1 MRRAQQSTVS
11 CLCVV
16 FKFNLA
22 LFWFADGL
30 FVQLEKLCRTLYLF
44 CTGINIREMFC
55 VPSVYLDDEPVGH
68 NEEATGNTEPCDSSR
83 FDPPKDNDKPPDQP
97 MMSTDDKND
106 DELKLA
112 DNYQLVL
119 STDDDNEWVDEDK
132 RTMLTM
138 MGNNLRLMLVAVLM
152 KKKNSKCKKA

>member
-1 MRRAQQSTVS
+1 MM
-11 CLCVV
+11 
-16 FKFNLA
+16 NL
-22 LFWFADGL
+22 L
-30 FVQLEKLCRTLYLF
+30 VIMKK
-44 CTGINIREMFC
+44 
-55 VPSVYLDDEPVGH
+55 PPVIG
-68 NEEATGNTEPCDSSR
+68 TEPCDSSR

-119 STDDDNEWVDEDK
+119 STDDDNEWVDEDE

-138 MGNNLRLMLVAVLM
+138 MGNNLRLM